1 MNALM
6 QLLTIVCKKITLKSR
21 IALVV
26 QKVRVGVRVNPEL
39 HLVSLVQIVELM
51 SQRQPEA
58 SLDVLLVMASVA
70 IWLKVF
76 TCQLAPVNNGG
87 GPPPAGFDTSVFA
100 ILIFLVGVLKV
111 RLAMNGTFQTVIFTN
126 LESVQLILAF
136 SFIVMTMEAL

>member
-1 MNALM
+1 M
-6 QLLTIVCKKITLKSR
+6 QLLMIICKKITLKSR

-51 SQRQPEA
+51 SRRQPEA

-76 TCQLAPVNNGG
+76 TCQLAPVNNRG
-87 GPPPAGFDTSVFA
+87 GPAPAGFDASVFA

-111 RLAMNGTFQTVIFTN
+111 RLAMNGTFPTVIFTN
-126 LESVQLILAF
+126 LESVQLILASF
-136 SFIVMTMEAL
+136 FIVMTMEAL